1 MGLLWTTA
9 LLYSYFKL
17 FYKRLFGTLRSYPHV
32 LPQSDYKPVCIVTG
46 ATSGLGKSTAEALSV
61 QGYHVI
67 LAGRSFQCLSKT
79 IAEIQHRHEGV
90 SLKAIE
96 LDLCSLESILKFKD
110 SVLDWLKAAN
120 LPSSLQLLVNN
131 AGILATSQGFTSGG
145 YDRMMASNY
154 LGAFMLTHLLL
165 PLLQSSSCPPR
176 IVNVASFTHW
186 CVQDIQVNEANL
198 AKGDV
203 QNSSNLNW
211 YQLARIYE
219 STKLYLILFTFELHR
234 QLYIGNHLHPI
245 SVTAADPGAVETR
258 ILREVPNW
266 LSFVIFKVMKYL
278 CLMQS
283 PTMGSRA
290 IVDAALAPP
299 EASGKYF
306 FGGGGRTIEPSTL
319 SNDSELAQKLW
330 KASASLLHIA
340 T

>member
-1 MGLLWTTA
+1 MDRKTKNLLWPGNILRMGLLWTTA

-67 LAGRSFQCLSKT
+67 LGK
-79 IAEIQHRHEGV
+79 
-90 SLKAIE
+90 
-96 LDLCSLESILKFKD
+96 
-110 SVLDWLKAAN
+110 
-120 LPSSLQLLVNN
+120 LVVHSNV
-131 AGILATSQGFTSGG
+131 
-145 YDRMMASNY
+145 YPRMMASNY